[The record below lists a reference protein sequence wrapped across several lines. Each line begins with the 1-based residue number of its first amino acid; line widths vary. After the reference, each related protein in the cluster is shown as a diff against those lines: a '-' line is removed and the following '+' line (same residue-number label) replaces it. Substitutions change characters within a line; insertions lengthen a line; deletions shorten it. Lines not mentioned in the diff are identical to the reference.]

1 MYLYMNVP
9 SRPNTPKP
17 QSKRQGISRK
27 LKFRQSMRND
37 ESKRSIRSQEKEWMQ
52 RAEGIIYNFYDIPS
66 DDVLRKI
73 LKYKMLKMGN
83 VASAILL
90 RKTEKDKIKI
100 LRKQIEKD
108 NNSFLNLLKR
118 IKEKTRNEIFDDDE
132 EYGGNAIDDINVS
145 LKYYQKKNIMKM
157 GDENKMLDKII
168 DYIEENTSQGR
179 GKKRKTKRKRKR
191 KRKRRTKRRTKRRR

>member
-1 MYLYMNVP
+1 MSVP

-17 QSKRQGISRK
+17 QSKSGINRK
-27 LKFRQSMRND
+27 LMFRQSMRNG
-37 ESKRSIRSQEKEWMQ
+37 ESKRGIRSQEREWMQ

-90 RKTEKDKIKI
+90 RKIEKDEIKI

-118 IKEKTRNEIFDDDE
+118 IKEKTRNEIFDDYEEDE
-132 EYGGNAIDDINVS
+132 SNAIDDINMS

-157 GDENKMLDKII
+157 GNENKMLNKIKY
-168 DYIEENTSQGR
+168 YIEENMSQGR
-179 GKKRKTKRKRKR
+179 GKEKNKKKT
-191 KRKRRTKRRTKRRR
+191 